1 MLMHMKRTTL
11 NLDSALYAELKRAA
25 AAEGCTL
32 TERLERALRRG
43 LALESDAGRSRI
55 TLPSYDLGPY
65 LVDPHDRGTWPL
77 AERRH
82 SP

>member
-1 MLMHMKRTTL
+1 MKRTTL
-11 NLDSALYAELKRAA
+11 NLDSALYAELKREA

-43 LALESDAGRSRI
+43 LALEAEAGRSRI

-65 LVDPHDRGTWPL
+65 LVDPHDRRTWAP
-77 AERRH
+77 ADRRD
-82 SP
+82 SS